1 MSNEDSRTGSLAT
14 ARLGWGWKCAVAWR
28 SLVGALALTGAFSVC
43 SVRLFRLIDRLA
55 VNVIY
60 WDEWDFLN
68 GLFEDRGWWD
78 LFTWQHGPHREGLGY
93 GVIKICAALSSWD
106 TRFEAFVVGGI
117 TVSSAVVAVLLKRAL
132 HRTWSPFDV
141 CIPLI
146 VLTLAQSEQYACV
159 VNPAHGSVPLLLV
172 LLLTLTTVIERTTLR
187 VALMVTL
194 NFLAVYTGFG
204 VLVGPIT
211 VVLFA
216 IQLYGAV
223 EDRRNITSHA
233 IGLLSSLASFGS
245 FFLWH
250 YRFESAAPC
259 FVFPDPHPANY
270 VRFLGLLYLRL
281 FEAQDLVQWRVVLG
295 GLVLAVHAAVLA
307 WAIYGTLTSRG
318 RSRAHVAVFIL
329 SGFSLAFGLNAA
341 IGRVCFGPDAAIW
354 SRYVPYGVP
363 VMLGLYLAL
372 WSFPLSTPVRVVFLA
387 VLTVLCVVKEVRI
400 KQDMVVFKACASAK
414 QRWRDCY
421 IKVGSI
427 DACDAR
433 THSRLHPNPAVT
445 RLQRKLD
452 FLRAHDLNLFKLGG

>member
-1 MSNEDSRTGSLAT
+1 MAHL
-14 ARLGWGWKCAVAWR
+14 
-28 SLVGALALTGAFSVC
+28 SLVGALALAGAFSVC
-43 SVRLFRLIDRLA
+43 TVRLFHLIDRLA

-60 WDEWDFLN
+60 WDEWDFLG
-68 GLFEDRGWWD
+68 GLFENRGWWE

-93 GVIKICAALSSWD
+93 AVIKICAALSSWD

-117 TVSSAVVAVLLKRAL
+117 TVVSAGVAVVLKRAL
-132 HRTWSPFDV
+132 HRSWSLFDV
-141 CIPLI
+141 CIPLM
-146 VLTLAQSEQYACV
+146 VLTLAQAEQYVCV

-172 LLLTLTTVIERTTLR
+172 LLLTLTAMIERTMLR
-187 VALMVTL
+187 IALMVTL

-204 VLVGPIT
+204 IVLGPIT

-223 EDRRNITSHA
+223 EDRREIIAHA
-233 IGLLSSLASFGS
+233 AGLLLTLATFGS

-250 YRFESAAPC
+250 YRFDSAAPC

-270 VRFLGLLYLRL
+270 GRFLGLLYVRL
-281 FEAQDLVQWRVVLG
+281 FEAQDLVQWRLVLG

-341 IGRVCFGPDAAIW
+341 IGRVCFGPEAAIS

-363 VMLGLYLAL
+363 VMLALYLAL
-372 WSFPLSTPVRVVFLA
+372 WSFPLPTRVRLVFLT
-387 VLTVLCVVKEVRI
+387 VLTVLCVAKEVRI
-400 KQDMVVFKACASAK
+400 KQDIGMLKPCARVK

-433 THSRLHPNPAVT
+433 THSRLYPNPPGT
-445 RLQRKLD
+445 GMQRKLD
-452 FLRAHDLNLFKLGG
+452 FLRAHHLNLFKVGG